1 MTTNV
6 GTFDRV
12 LRIALAIVLSV
23 LYFTGTV
30 QGTVGVVLLI
40 LGGMLLLTAIVGAC
54 GLYSLFGI
62 STCALKK

>member
-12 LRIALAIVLSV
+12 LRIALAIVLSI

-40 LGGMLLLTAIVGAC
+40 LGGMLLLTAIVGTC
-54 GLYSLFGI
+54 GLYSLLGI

>member
-12 LRIALAIVLSV
+12 LRIALAIALSV

-40 LGGMLLLTAIVGAC
+40 LGGMLLLTAVVGTC
-54 GLYSLFGI
+54 GLFSLFGI

>member
-12 LRIALAIVLSV
+12 LRIALAIVLSI

-40 LGGMLLLTAIVGAC
+40 LGGMLLLTAVVGTC